1 MPLLLASLA
10 GLCWLIFL
18 IVAAQTLFWLVFSK
32 TVEGGKRR
40 AAIIALVALGAAI
53 VLSTMRFIMGF
64 S

>member
-32 TVEGGKRR
+32 TVEGGERR